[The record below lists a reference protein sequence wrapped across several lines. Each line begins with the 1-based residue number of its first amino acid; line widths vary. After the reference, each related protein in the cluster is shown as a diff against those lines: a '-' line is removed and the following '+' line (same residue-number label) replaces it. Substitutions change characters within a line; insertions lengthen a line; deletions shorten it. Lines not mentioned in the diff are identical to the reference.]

1 MTATEVE
8 TEVEIEAPL
17 SFANTLLTKKKDI
30 NGKDFYPEAIC
41 TKCDKTSC
49 NDPIVHEGL
58 GYWKLVSVLAPTST
72 VPALITESKP
82 FFANTKTQEVFET
95 TVERLRK
102 ERKEAK
108 EINAMFPKEKSPT
121 QKVLEVVLSSDKP
134 LSGEDIAEKSG
145 VNKYRVYKILSY
157 LTKRKKIQR
166 VTFSL
171 YRKKQRT

>member
-30 NGKDFYPEAIC
+30 NG
-41 TKCDKTSC
+41 
-49 NDPIVHEGL
+49 
-58 GYWKLVSVLAPTST
+58 
-72 VPALITESKP
+72 
-82 FFANTKTQEVFET
+82 
-95 TVERLRK
+95 
-102 ERKEAK
+102 AK

>member
-1 MTATEVE
+1 M
-8 TEVEIEAPL
+8 
-17 SFANTLLTKKKDI
+17 TLLNQLQQSLKT
-30 NGKDFYPEAIC
+30 
-41 TKCDKTSC
+41 CDGV
-49 NDPIVHEGL
+49 N
-58 GYWKLVSVLAPTST
+58 
-72 VPALITESKP
+72 
-82 FFANTKTQEVFET
+82 
-95 TVERLRK
+95 R
-102 ERKEAK
+102 
-108 EINAMFPKEKSPT
+108 INAMFPKEKSPT